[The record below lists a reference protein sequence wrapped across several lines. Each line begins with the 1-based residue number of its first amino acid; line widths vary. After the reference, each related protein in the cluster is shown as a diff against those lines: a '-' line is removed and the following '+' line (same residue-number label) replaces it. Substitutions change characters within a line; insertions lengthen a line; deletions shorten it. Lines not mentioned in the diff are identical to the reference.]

1 MSDVIRIE
9 PWMDFTPL
17 PNQTVCDR
25 RLSLRTL
32 GLLLVMASRPPD
44 WDFSVRGLAVY
55 CGLSRDTIRKSLV
68 ELEEA
73 GYLTRRQLHGDKGTF
88 GGNEYVVRVFSGV
101 EENAPAGEDAPLE
114 EPHAEEEGVPLPEKS
129 STVQPLTKKPVPVFS
144 PQSNNRLNSNT
155 PHNPPTK
162 GTGHTRRK
170 GPREAPDWEP
180 ARFEGLWRFYPS
192 KGKRNKQRAMNAW
205 DKLRPSKAV
214 IDAMAAALK
223 KLTASEEWQNGI
235 GIPHVATFLNNLD
248 DYLGN
253 AAELGDDGG
262 HDGPGVVE
270 GRNLPTWG

>member
-9 PWMDFTPL
+9 TWMDFTPL

-73 GYLTRRQLHGDKGTF
+73 GYLTRRQLHGEKGTF
-88 GGNEYVVRVFSGV
+88 GGNEYLVRVFSGA
-101 EENAPAGEDAPLE
+101 EEGAQASEDAPPE
-114 EPHAEEEGVPLPEKS
+114 ETPADAEGAPLPENS
-129 STVQPLTKKPVPVFS
+129 STVAPLTKKPVPVFS

-162 GTGHTRRK
+162 GTGRTRRK
-170 GPREAPDWEP
+170 GPRDAPDWEP
-180 ARFEGLWRFYPS
+180 ARFEGLWRFYPP

-223 KLTASEEWQNGI
+223 KLTASEEWQKGI

-253 AAELGDDGG
+253 AAELGDEASDGG
-262 HDGPGVVE
+262 QAHTV
-270 GRNLPTWG
+270 RSSLPP

>member
-44 WDFSVRGLAVY
+44 WDFSVRGLAAY
-55 CGLSRDTIRKSLV
+55 CELSRDTIRKSLM
-68 ELEEA
+68 ELEAA

-88 GGNEYVVRVFSGV
+88 SGNEYIVRVFSSADEDAEGGDLQP
-101 EENAPAGEDAPLE
+101 EDASAGEV
-114 EPHAEEEGVPLPEKS
+114 GTPLPEKS
-129 STVQPLTKKPVPVFS
+129 STVAPLPKKPSPVFS
-144 PQSNNRLNSNT
+144 PQSNNIPNSNT

-162 GTGHTRRK
+162 GTRRTRRK
-170 GPREAPDWEP
+170 GPRDAPDWEP
-180 ARFEGLWRFYPS
+180 ARFEGLWRFYPA

-214 IDAMAAALK
+214 IDAMAVALK
-223 KLTASEEWQNGI
+223 KLAASEEWQKGI

-253 AAELGDDGG
+253 AAELDAPDAEVGTEA
-262 HDGPGVVE
+262 VE
-270 GRNLPTWG
+270 GRPLKTWA